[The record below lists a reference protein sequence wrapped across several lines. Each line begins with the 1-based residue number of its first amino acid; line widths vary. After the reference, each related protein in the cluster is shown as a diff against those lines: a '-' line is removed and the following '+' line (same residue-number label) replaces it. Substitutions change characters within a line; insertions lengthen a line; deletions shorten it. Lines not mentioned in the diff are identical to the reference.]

1 MIADTSEGGVTS
13 PAPSHHFKTRYK
25 LRTIS
30 CSTEESGID
39 SLSTSSSLPS
49 ISSPSRTCPHGPSS
63 PESETSDYR
72 SSPSPSVS
80 SSRSSSRA
88 PRRRATI
95 PPCSNSRKSC
105 VSLRKLS
112 LPAQDISCQEHPL
125 KKIKI
130 DPLHARGAEDETK
143 SGLKLLQKKTKEKL
157 DLKDED
163 SLIQQLK
170 SDHIK
175 TEDLKQELA
184 HLDSILQGKFLF
196 DKAFYK
202 LTDHSAVK
210 KEEDSF
216 DDFKKDA
223 NISNVDKDSKVKNEE
238 STSSKETHQP
248 EDEHSNSNLFLEECK
263 WDNCNAKIEVQHL
276 LEHLMNVH
284 VTPQKMQ
291 ETETSRYQCLWSGCK
306 VYSTCSTSF
315 TWLSQHVT
323 KHVAFVCIVPGC
335 RQRFGNQISLSR
347 HVNSHFKT
355 PGGSSTTSNNNN
367 NTKKQSNS
375 NNSSPV
381 KFYIRKTRRK
391 LRSGVSH
398 VNHLK
403 MSEDTF
409 HLGIMAGIKD
419 GLSRISHSSHNS
431 DNVPFIFDNCGAD
444 LVFRSEVKSR
454 KLDENGNIQYLV
466 KWLPEGMFEDEWLA
480 RKELKSRR
488 SVAISHLPPML
499 KTEVE
504 NRVFGKQNSA
514 RNKRKLPRPSG
525 PPKLT

>member
-1 MIADTSEGGVTS
+1 MTKI
-13 PAPSHHFKTRYK
+13 F
-25 LRTIS
+25 
-30 CSTEESGID
+30 CFSGID

-95 PPCSNSRKSC
+95 PPCSNSRNSC

-276 LEHLMNVH
+276 LEHLM
-284 VTPQKMQ
+284 
-291 ETETSRYQCLWSGCK
+291 
-306 VYSTCSTSF
+306 
-315 TWLSQHVT
+315 
-323 KHVAFVCIVPGC
+323 
-335 RQRFGNQISLSR
+335 
-347 HVNSHFKT
+347 
-355 PGGSSTTSNNNN
+355 
-367 NTKKQSNS
+367 
-375 NNSSPV
+375 
-381 KFYIRKTRRK
+381 
-391 LRSGVSH
+391 VSH
-398 VNHLK
+398 IHLK
-403 MSEDTF
+403 
-409 HLGIMAGIKD
+409 
-419 GLSRISHSSHNS
+419 
-431 DNVPFIFDNCGAD
+431 
-444 LVFRSEVKSR
+444 
-454 KLDENGNIQYLV
+454 
-466 KWLPEGMFEDEWLA
+466 
-480 RKELKSRR
+480 
-488 SVAISHLPPML
+488 
-499 KTEVE
+499 
-504 NRVFGKQNSA
+504 
-514 RNKRKLPRPSG
+514 
-525 PPKLT
+525 